1 MERKKYAFPNPMKHL
16 YLLCIALLLPLTLTA
31 QQPEEMADSLLLA
44 QTNTDSI
51 RPADTTDTAW
61 SHTVQDRLAQ
71 LISNPI
77 FERTQ
82 LGLCVYDLTADSV
95 LFSHGERQLLRPAS
109 CEKVL
114 TAITAL
120 SQLGGSYRFETKLY
134 YRGQIDDDR
143 HCLDGDIYIVGG
155 FDPRF
160 GHDDLH
166 ALCEAL
172 RDLNI
177 DSIRGNVYLD
187 VSMKDTASKGS
198 GWCWDDETIRLTP
211 LLFNGR
217 DTFLPHLT
225 QALAESG
232 LKVSGEI
239 GPLRRLPGDA
249 RFVANR
255 FHTIDQVLMRMLKQ
269 SDNLYAES
277 VFYQLGAQSHVSYAS
292 WKYSADCVSR
302 FISELGLNPRHYQI
316 ADGSGLSLY
325 NYVTP
330 QLLVQALRY
339 AWQRNNIYLHLY
351 PALPIAGRDGTL
363 RSRMRNSSAR
373 NNVHAKTGTV
383 EGVSTLAGYATAPN
397 GHMLCFAIMNQGL
410 RYHSTGRNFQDRVCQ
425 VITQP

>member
-1 MERKKYAFPNPMKHL
+1 MTQKLMKHL
-16 YLLCIALLLPLTLTA
+16 YLLCITLLIPLSLTA
-31 QQPEEMADSLLLA
+31 QTPDTPQPDEIADSLLLA
-44 QTNTDSI
+44 RTNTDSI
-51 RPADTTDTAW
+51 STADTTSAAW
-61 SHTVQDRLAQ
+61 SHLVQDRLAQ

-114 TAITAL
+114 TAIAAL
-120 SQLGGSYRFETKLY
+120 SQLGGSHRFETRLY
-134 YRGQIDDDR
+134 YQGDITDR
-143 HCLDGDIYIVGG
+143 RSLEGDIYIVGG

-172 RDLNI
+172 RELNI
-177 DSIRGNVYLD
+177 DSISGNVYLD

-211 LLFNGR
+211 LLFNGK
-217 DTFLPHLT
+217 DTFLPHLI
-225 QALAESG
+225 QALNESS
-232 LKVSGEI
+232 LKVKGQI
-239 GPLRRLPGDA
+239 GLLRKLPGDV

-255 FHTIDQVLMRMLKQ
+255 FHTIDQILMRMLKQ
-269 SDNLYAES
+269 SDNLYAEA
-277 VFYQLGAQSHVSYAS
+277 VFYQLGAQSRVSYAS
-292 WKYSADCVSR
+292 WKYSADCVNR
-302 FISELGLNPRHYQI
+302 FINELNLNPRHYQI

-397 GHMLCFAIMNQGL
+397 GHILCFAIMNQGL